1 MQSEMENTYEIITN
15 ENEFENLENNK
26 FKGKV
31 PQMINSRIVFK
42 GTNNLLYCER
52 DVVLKNCKIN
62 FNCDNSIVY
71 LSSNKYKY
79 YVSISVHH
87 NSLVYFGKNNYMK
100 DTLRMIASEE
110 THIVIG
116 SDGLFSSPI
125 SFRTADPHLIYKC
138 NDLTRINPSKSI
150 YIGDHVW
157 IGENVTILKGTKVG
171 SGSIIGACS
180 VLSGKKV
187 PSNTSFA
194 GNPAKMIGKN
204 ILFIK
209 PSVHKY
215 TGEDTQN
222 SLNCSQKDGK
232 KFTYENKRKEVF
244 ATSEIDE
251 AMKKFLSID
260 ERLDYIRTNLSE
272 NSNKNRFFVPL
283 PKEQKKN
290 LVYYIRKFLRR
301 IIGI

>member
-1 MQSEMENTYEIITN
+1 MQNEMENTYEIITN

-110 THIVIG
+110 THIV
-116 SDGLFSSPI
+116 
-125 SFRTADPHLIYKC
+125 
-138 NDLTRINPSKSI
+138 
-150 YIGDHVW
+150 
-157 IGENVTILKGTKVG
+157 VG
-171 SGSIIGACS
+171 
-180 VLSGKKV
+180 
-187 PSNTSFA
+187 
-194 GNPAKMIGKN
+194 
-204 ILFIK
+204 
-209 PSVHKY
+209 
-215 TGEDTQN
+215 
-222 SLNCSQKDGK
+222 
-232 KFTYENKRKEVF
+232 
-244 ATSEIDE
+244 
-251 AMKKFLSID
+251 
-260 ERLDYIRTNLSE
+260 
-272 NSNKNRFFVPL
+272 
-283 PKEQKKN
+283 
-290 LVYYIRKFLRR
+290 
-301 IIGI
+301 